1 MVARLMVIRMPVG
14 MIPDNRDTYLCE
26 GTVITPSYR
35 VIPRTIIRC
44 QIQVVFLDIVLQPI
58 AESRVRLRIEINH
71 MGTSPRYCYG
81 LIISKFKYP
90 SRSLS
95 LEKTERRLSIR
106 EALSPHRPRKRIQ
119 RFAPVAGPWQGKPRY
134 LQNGRD
140 SGGVIVRPVIDLVA
154 IQHRVDT
161 QMVIVSADNHDLV
174 RFFPSILP
182 NILFKDSFW
191 KTPVC
196 LIAATESGWTCQRA
210 PLSGV
215 PDGKPRTDGNR
226 NRPRDRYLRTSSSPR
241 YNLPLYASTETGL
254 TALQIIIGQE
264 TDMRLG
270 GRSIYHVQTFL
281 LRTFRP
287 KSRT

>member
-71 MGTSPRYCYG
+71 MGRLRLVIVTADH
-81 LIISKFKYP
+81 IEIQISFHVLYLWKRLNEGFRPEKPFLLTVPESEYNG
-90 SRSLS
+90 SL
-95 LEKTERRLSIR
+95 RLLAR
-106 EALSPHRPRKRIQ
+106 
-119 RFAPVAGPWQGKPRY
+119 GKESPRY

-174 RFFPSILP
+174 R
-182 NILFKDSFW
+182 
-191 KTPVC
+191 V
-196 LIAATESGWTCQRA
+196 
-210 PLSGV
+210 
-215 PDGKPRTDGNR
+215 
-226 NRPRDRYLRTSSSPR
+226 
-241 YNLPLYASTETGL
+241 LPLYL
-254 TALQIIIGQE
+254 TQYIIQG
-264 TDMRLG
+264 
-270 GRSIYHVQTFL
+270 
-281 LRTFRP
+281 
-287 KSRT
+287 